1 MGVEERTFLD
11 IDSIIVIP
19 GIQRPSISIYPS
31 AWFVCTVP
39 LSEDRSRLGGTHR
52 ITDQL
57 EAAAQHQMHF
67 NSPTK
72 GLLNVMS
79 CVMASCPTTLHRDS
93 FTAPSPLQSLRNYSS
108 VPRLTTDPDCFNL
121 ITAKVRLG
129 TRHCLQFLHRQP
141 VLPLIDFCPCSLI
154 SCLDLKQTTNDD
166 DNCLAILIRTHLMA
180 LEFPF
185 LLKLSP

>member
-1 MGVEERTFLD
+1 MICVHSSSQWGLQQVR
-11 IDSIIVIP
+11 
-19 GIQRPSISIYPS
+19 
-31 AWFVCTVP
+31 C
-39 LSEDRSRLGGTHR
+39 THR
-52 ITDQL
+52 ISDPL
-57 EAAAQHQMHF
+57 EAAAQYPMHF

-72 GLLNVMS
+72 GLLNFKLS
-79 CVMASCPTTLHRDS
+79 HLREISWGRASCPTTLHADS
-93 FTAPSPLQSLRNYSS
+93 FMQSLRNYST

-121 ITAKVRLG
+121 ITAKVRFG
-129 TRHCLQFLHRQP
+129 TRHCLKFLHGRP
-141 VLPLIDFCPCSLI
+141 VLPLTDFCPCSLI